1 MSEVTIQKEEYQALK
16 RESVAYRKIA
26 SKLFASVVKDD
37 VAVVIRDFAK
47 TRKYSKDFLKDM
59 ETGLRKSSYAR
70 S

>member
-37 VAVVIRDFAK
+37 VAFVIRDFAK
-47 TRKYSKDFLKDM
+47 TGKYSKDFLKDM
-59 ETGLRKSSYAR
+59 ETGLRKSSSAR